1 MSDAKLQRVL
11 SSLTEVYRQL
21 NSLPSSQ
28 ASDAGYVKLDTNE
41 NPFALP
47 KAVMQSA
54 VAALE
59 RQYLYPEDDNISL
72 REAAAASYDLSAD
85 QVIAGN
91 GSSEL
96 LSLIYK
102 AFLGPGDSV
111 AMLSPGFA
119 YNRKLAQLQGAR
131 LLEIKWGESSLLPI
145 HELLFGPAKQAKFIL
160 LANPNNPTGTF
171 VPIADIES
179 LVALSDQLVV
189 LDEAYVDFAPD
200 SALRLVN
207 RYSNLLLLRT
217 FSKSY
222 AAAGI
227 RVGFGFGHPEVI
239 GRLRN
244 IQNMFNMNVIGH
256 AVGVS
261 ILAHRATYNE
271 NHRHIRHE
279 RERVRVALS
288 RLGFFVTPSHANFLL
303 ARVPAGRDGV
313 WWHACLK
320 RKKILVAVLPDEG
333 LEDCIRV
340 SIGTKPQM
348 DAFLAA
354 VEDIS
359 GAQTIS
365 MMGRIAASGSALL
378 HVGKD
383 SGDRKESDNRKT
395 GLPQR

>member
-1 MSDAKLQRVL
+1 MGGTVNPTRVDCRIKRLSSATEREKTMSDAKLQSVL
-11 SSLTEVYRQL
+11 SSLSKVHRQL
-21 NSLPSSQ
+21 DSLPSSP
-28 ASDAGYVKLDTNE
+28 APDAKYVKLNTNE

-47 KAVMQSA
+47 EAVMESA

-59 RQYLYPEDDNISL
+59 RQYLYPEDNNTSL
-72 REAAAASYDLSAD
+72 RKAAAASYDLSTD

-102 AFLGPGDSV
+102 AFLDPGDSV

-119 YNRKLAQLQGAR
+119 FNHKLALLQGAR
-131 LLEIKWGESSLLPI
+131 LLEIKWGEACLLPM
-145 HELLFGPAKQAKFIL
+145 HKLLFGPAKEAKFIL

-179 LVALSDQLVV
+179 LVAQSDRLIV

-200 SALRLVN
+200 SALRLID
-207 RYSNLLLLRT
+207 RYSNLLILRT

-227 RVGFGFGHPEVI
+227 RIGFGLGHPEVI

-261 ILAHRATYNE
+261 ILAHRAAYDE
-271 NHRHIRHE
+271 NHSHIKYE
-279 RERVRVALS
+279 RERVSVALS
-288 RLGFFVTPSHANFLL
+288 QLGFSVTPSHANFLL
-303 ARVPAGRDGV
+303 ARVPAGRDGT

-320 RKKILVAVLPDEG
+320 RRKILVAVLPDDG

-348 DAFLAA
+348 DALLAA
-354 VEDIS
+354 VEDIL
-359 GAQTIS
+359 GVQTF
-365 MMGRIAASGSALL
+365 R
-378 HVGKD
+378 
-383 SGDRKESDNRKT
+383 
-395 GLPQR
+395 

>member
-1 MSDAKLQRVL
+1 MSDAKLQSVL
-11 SSLTEVYRQL
+11 WSLSEKYRQL
-21 NSLPSSQ
+21 DPLPSSS
-28 ASDAGYVKLDTNE
+28 APDAGCVKLNTNE

-47 KAVMQSA
+47 AAVMESA

-59 RQYLYPEDDNISL
+59 RQYLYPEDGNISL
-72 REAAAASYDLSAD
+72 REAAAASYSLSTD

-102 AFLGPGDSV
+102 AFLEPGDSV

-119 YNRKLAQLQGAR
+119 YNHKLALLQGAR
-131 LLEIKWGESSLLPI
+131 LLEIKCGDSCSLPI
-145 HELLFGPAKQAKFIL
+145 HKLLFGPAKEAKFIL

-171 VPIADIES
+171 VPIGDIES
-179 LVALSDQLVV
+179 LVAQSDRLIV

-200 SALRLVN
+200 SALRLID

-261 ILAHRATYNE
+261 ILAHRTAYAE
-271 NHRHIRHE
+271 NHRHIKCE
-279 RERVRVALS
+279 RERVRSALTQ
-288 RLGFFVTPSHANFLL
+288 LGFSVTPSHTNFLL
-303 ARVPAGRDGV
+303 ARVPAGRDGI
-313 WWHACLK
+313 WWQIRLK
-320 RKKILVAVLPDEG
+320 QKKILVAVLPDEG
-333 LEDCIRV
+333 LEDRIRV
-340 SIGTKPQM
+340 SIGTKQQM

-354 VEDIS
+354 VEDIL
-359 GAQTIS
+359 GAETSQPST
-365 MMGRIAASGSALL
+365 
-378 HVGKD
+378 V
-383 SGDRKESDNRKT
+383 
-395 GLPQR
+395 

>member
-1 MSDAKLQRVL
+1 MSDAKLQDVL
-11 SSLTEVYRQL
+11 SSLSEVYRQL
-21 NSLPSSQ
+21 NSIPPSPVP
-28 ASDAGYVKLDTNE
+28 DVGCVKLNTNE

-47 KAVMQSA
+47 APVMQSA
-54 VAALE
+54 LAALE
-59 RQYLYPEDDNISL
+59 RQYLYPEYDNISL
-72 REAAAASYDLSAD
+72 REAAAASFDLSMD

-96 LSLIYK
+96 LSLIYR
-102 AFLGPGDSV
+102 AFLGPGDSA

-131 LLEIKWGESSLLPI
+131 LLEIKWGETCLLPI
-145 HELLFGPAKQAKFIL
+145 HKLLFGPAKEAKFIL

-179 LVALSDQLVV
+179 LVAQSDRLIV

-200 SALRLVN
+200 SALRLIN
-207 RYSNLLLLRT
+207 RYSNLLVLRT

-227 RVGFGFGHPEVI
+227 RVGLGFGHPEVI

-244 IQNMFNMNVIGH
+244 IQNLFNMNVIGQ

-261 ILAHRATYNE
+261 ILAHRDAYDE
-271 NHRHIRHE
+271 NHRHIKYE
-279 RERVRVALS
+279 RERVKFALS
-288 RLGFFVTPSHANFLL
+288 QLGFSVTPSHANFLL
-303 ARVPAGRDGV
+303 ARVPAGRDGP
-313 WWHACLK
+313 WWQTSLK
-320 RKKILVAVLPDEG
+320 RKKILVTVLPDDG

-354 VEDIS
+354 VEDIL
-359 GAQTIS
+359 GAQTS
-365 MMGRIAASGSALL
+365 RSSA
-378 HVGKD
+378 V
-383 SGDRKESDNRKT
+383 
-395 GLPQR
+395 